1 MDRST
6 TASPWRGRVR
16 RSLCAGAALSAVT
29 GAALASAGSGL
40 ASSSKATVCS
50 GTAKKPGVLA
60 GKISSNV
67 VVKGVCEVS
76 QGSATVKGSLT
87 VSSGG
92 ALLAIFG
99 RNDKTGKGV
108 SNLTVN
114 GNITVG
120 AGATAAIGC
129 EAAHFPCVDDNQKH
143 PRLNNQVKIGGNLVS
158 NGSLGTIVHV
168 TKIGGSVSQK
178 GGGGGQTCSKM
189 PGIFAVFKSPQYSD
203 YEDNSIGGSLM
214 ISNLSSCWL
223 GALRNKIGKSFTLKG
238 NKMADPDAIE
248 IGTNTIAGNLAC
260 TGNKNAVPSSAV
272 VWDTVDTSPSGALY
286 PRAYVPNKVKG
297 KRSGQCVRSTP
308 TKKGGPYGKPGTF

>member
-6 TASPWRGRVR
+6 KSSPWRGRVR
-16 RSLCAGAALSAVT
+16 RSLYAGAALAAVSC
-29 GAALASAGSGL
+29 GALASAGSGL
-40 ASSSKATVCS
+40 ASPSKATVCS
-50 GTAKKPGVLA
+50 GTAKKPGVLT
-60 GKISSNV
+60 GKISSSV
-67 VVKGVCEVS
+67 VVNGVCAVN

-92 ALLAIFG
+92 VLLAVFG
-99 RNDKTGKGV
+99 RNVKTGKGV
-108 SNLTVN
+108 SNLTVK
-114 GNITVG
+114 GNVTVG
-120 AGATAAIGC
+120 KGATAVIGC

-143 PRLNNQVKIGGNLVS
+143 PRLNNKIKIGGNLVS
-158 NGSLGTIVHV
+158 NGSLGTIAHV
-168 TKIGGSVSQK
+168 TSIKGNVSQS
-178 GGGGGQTCSKM
+178 GGGGGVTCSKM

-203 YEDNSIGGSLM
+203 YEDDSIGGSLT

-238 NKMADPDAIE
+238 NRMADPDAIE

-260 TGNKNAVPSSAV
+260 TGNTNAVPASVA

-286 PRAYVPNKVKG
+286 PRAFVPNKVKG

-308 TKKGGPYGKPGTF
+308 TKQGGPFGKPGSF